1 MSFVQITTPNGQT
14 FRREIPSDILR
25 IGRSRNNDLVLED
38 QSVSRNH
45 AEIVR
50 HPEGFYLVDVGSKTG
65 IYLNGRRLDE
75 PALLKNSDSIRL
87 GNTTISFEEEASS
100 VVFQENPAPD
110 EVEFLVLA
118 APEISPAYPTAALRA
133 TVDVTEGMRERLG
146 VVTARGTDPEARPPS
161 LLEILTQADEQLT
174 YNAPIREI
182 FERILDIAREALPF
196 ERGVLMLRQGSGWI
210 QAAVRTAEGAAH
222 EPITLSRTLT
232 ERVVGKRESILTTD
246 AKADERFREGM
257 SVLSQGI
264 RSALCVPLWNNREVI
279 GLLYVDSRKDANL
292 FNRESLHML
301 THLANMAAVKIENC
315 RLFERTLEA
324 QTLEREVRRAA
335 EIQKYLLPSD
345 PPQFPAYE
353 MAGES
358 RPCHAVGGDTYD
370 YLALADGRTMFAI
383 GDVSGKGLSASLLMC
398 WFQAGLL
405 SLSEL
410 GLGVLEVIRHLN
422 RALSRRFPE
431 DRFVTLFYGVLD
443 PSKNTLTY
451 VNGGHCPPLLCLPA
465 GDPQPLAH
473 TGPPLGLFEESV
485 YEEASVA
492 FGPGATLLCYTDG
505 IPGVRG
511 ASGDFFGKE
520 RLSEQS
526 RGLAGMDAA
535 EGVQRILAEVERFGA
550 GRPFEDDCTVL
561 LVRRKG

>member
-146 VVTARGTDPEARPPS
+146 VVTARGTDP
-161 LLEILTQADEQLT
+161 
-174 YNAPIREI
+174 
-182 FERILDIAREALPF
+182 EALPF